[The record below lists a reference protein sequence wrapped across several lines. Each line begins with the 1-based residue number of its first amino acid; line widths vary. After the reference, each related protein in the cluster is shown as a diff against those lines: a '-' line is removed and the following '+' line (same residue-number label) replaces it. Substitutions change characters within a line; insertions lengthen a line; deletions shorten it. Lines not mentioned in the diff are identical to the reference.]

1 MVLKG
6 WVTGDKAVQDEDESQ
21 CELDGFMRELM
32 ELSGQRNFIG
42 HKSLPTTKDPGS
54 SGAPIRTTAASD
66 TTCTVVRRAKM

>member
-1 MVLKG
+1 VVLKA

-42 HKSLPTTKDPGS
+42 HKSLPTDKGS
-54 SGAPIRTTAASD
+54 RKLGRSHTDNHTISQGRGQT
-66 TTCTVVRRAKM
+66 